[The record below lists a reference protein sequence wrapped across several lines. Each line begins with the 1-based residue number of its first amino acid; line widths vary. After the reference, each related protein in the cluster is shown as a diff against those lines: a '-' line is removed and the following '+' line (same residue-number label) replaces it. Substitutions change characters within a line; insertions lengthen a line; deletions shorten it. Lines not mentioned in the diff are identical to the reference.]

1 MCSSNITLMKKSK
14 IQLEDISE
22 FILKPALFSNNEG
35 IQEALA
41 KILGPIACFLSGGYD
56 VVRY

>member
-1 MCSSNITLMKKSK
+1 MKKSK

-22 FILKPALFSNNEG
+22 FILKPALLSNNEF
-35 IQEALA
+35 IQATLA
-41 KILGPIACFLSGGYD
+41 KTLGQIACFLSGGYD

>member
-1 MCSSNITLMKKSK
+1 MKKSK

-22 FILKPALFSNNEG
+22 FILKPALLSNNEF
-35 IQEALA
+35 IQATLA
-41 KILGPIACFLSGGYD
+41 KTLGQIACFLSGDYD